1 MTASSQ
7 VTGPR
12 VGAALPPVA
21 FATESVLAWQRVVS
35 SSFVPLVV
43 DDLSDGRFAGTIRGR
58 VIGDVFFSRLRVTPH
73 EVHRTPALIDVSE
86 RLFYKIT
93 LMLAGTG
100 ELVQDNRT
108 ALMLP
113 GSISVYDTARPY
125 SLRFA
130 DPVDTVVIMFPRDLI
145 DPSPDHVRAI
155 TAISLGAEE
164 SLTRIVTPLLTEI
177 SSDFASL
184 EGPAA
189 ARVVHTAVELI
200 SALLSTAA
208 LARATEGDRERLSLM
223 LRIREHIL
231 DNLGDSELNPD
242 SIARAVY
249 ISTRHLH
256 VLFHRQGTTVSAWIR
271 EQRIEAIRRE
281 LSDPMHAHRS
291 IAEIAAC
298 WGYPDASHFSRT
310 FRQHV
315 GMAPSGFRRAALE
328 DARHGETRRSKLVP
342 DQRATIG

>member
-1 MTASSQ
+1 MAAVAPTAA
-7 VTGPR
+7 TN
-12 VGAALPPVA
+12 AAATQPPVA

-43 DDLSDGRFAGTIRGR
+43 DDLSDGHFAGTIRGR
-58 VIGDVFFSRLRVTPH
+58 VLGDVFFSRLQVSPH
-73 EVHRTPALIDVSE
+73 EVHRTQALIDASE

-93 LMLAGTG
+93 LMLEGTG
-100 ELVQDNRT
+100 ELVQDNRS

-125 SLRFA
+125 DLRFT

-164 SLTRIVTPLLTEI
+164 SLTRLVTPLLTEL
-177 SSDFASL
+177 STDFASL

-189 ARVVHTAVELI
+189 ARVVRTTVELI

-208 LARATEGDRERLSLM
+208 LARTTEGDRNHLALM
-223 LRIREHIL
+223 LRIREYIL
-231 DNLGDSELNPD
+231 ANLGDSELNPD

-256 VLFHRQGTTVSAWIR
+256 ELFHQQGTTVSAWIR

-281 LSDPMHAHRS
+281 LSDPMHAHQA
-291 IAEIAAC
+291 IAEVASS

-310 FRQHV
+310 FRQQI
-315 GMAPSGFRRAALE
+315 GIAPSAFRRSALNSLQ
-328 DARHGETRRSKLVP
+328 DNASTHAP
-342 DQRATIG
+342 